1 MDGDPADYFQLNR
14 GPLGQVWQQLFRLRD
29 NGLTDETWVP
39 LICVDGRVVT
49 FILAD
54 LRRAGVP
61 ACCVRLRLGWRILL
75 EPSCWCLWVGG
86 SHHRQAS
93 ERLSII
99 LPRLI
104 RYLRQRARLSE
115 TI

>member
-1 MDGDPADYFQLNR
+1 MDGDPADYFKLSQ
-14 GPLGQVWQQLFRLRD
+14 GSLGRIWQRVFRLRE

-39 LICVDGRVVT
+39 LICVDGRVVK

-54 LRRAGVP
+54 LRQAGVP
-61 ACCVRLRLGWRILL
+61 ARCVRLRQGWHILL
-75 EPSCWCLWVGG
+75 EPGPWCLWAGG
-86 SHHRQAS
+86 SYYRQAS

-99 LPRLI
+99 LPGLL

-115 TI
+115 TV